1 MYGQLSPSSSQG
13 SGQRVAVEM
22 LLSGQVFACD
32 LGPQGAVRNLVYDYP
47 VVLGAGVSA
56 KYLEIPEQSPLS
68 IRSSISCTETQE
80 CCPEIQGSRVGFEVD
95 LSHPVRATVMCQLGP

>member
-1 MYGQLSPSSSQG
+1 MVSFPLAPPRALAKGWQWKCFFLVKCLP
-13 SGQRVAVEM
+13 AI
-22 LLSGQVFACD
+22 F
-32 LGPQGAVRNLVYDYP
+32 GPQGAVRNLVYDYP

-56 KYLEIPEQSPLS
+56 KYLEIPEQNPLS